1 MRKKKL
7 LYFRKS
13 VVLVQTKILVSMFFR
28 KSHLRFFA

>member
-13 VVLVQTKILVSMFFR
+13 EVLGQTEILVSMFSG
-28 KSHLRFFA
+28 KDNCVFFA

>member
-13 VVLVQTKILVSMFFR
+13 VVLGQTKILVSMFFR
-28 KSHLRFFA
+28 KSQLRFFA

>member
-13 VVLVQTKILVSMFFR
+13 VALGQTKIFVSMFSG
-28 KSHLRFFA
+28 KDIIQC